1 MHSLMGERLLRQF
14 LGNIRHRKN
23 GDATSEANDG
33 KTADRPDGRE
43 SEGIQEKRED
53 ASQHPNGRREE

>member
-33 KTADRPDGRE
+33 KTADRPEASGPEETPAKTRGRVSTPE
-43 SEGIQEKRED
+43 RK
-53 ASQHPNGRREE
+53 A